1 MTSDVGRYPYSAIE
15 ATLGGRAVRGE
26 LMSRHT
32 TARAGGLA
40 DLFVEAISADD
51 LRDIVLLARQQ
62 HVPHLV
68 LGGGS
73 NILVS
78 DMGIRGLVILNK
90 AHQIKF
96 RRSLALARRVRETL
110 AQSGISQ
117 TSTRNVKCQSGVILP
132 TLVRECIE
140 RGLGGLE
147 WAIGVPGTVGGA
159 VVGNA
164 GAHGSDMAHS
174 LASVTVLDAE
184 GHVKDWLAQELGFG
198 YRSSRL
204 KSQHSLALA
213 RRIRE
218 ISNQQI
224 SSPVVLE
231 AEFELRPSTREKCE
245 ARAAEFTDKR
255 KRTQPPGASLGSMF
269 KNPPGDYAGRL
280 IEAAGLKGA
289 RVGNAEISPVHAN
302 FFVNLGGANA
312 KDIYSLICLA
322 REQVR
327 QKFGVMLDL
336 EIELVGEW

>member
-1 MTSDVGRYPYSAIE
+1 M
-15 ATLGGRAVRGE
+15 RGE

-40 DLFVEAISADD
+40 DLFIEAISADD

-62 HVPHLV
+62 HVPHLI

-78 DMGIRGLVILNK
+78 DMGIRGLVVLNK
-90 AHQIKF
+90 ARQIKF
-96 RRSLALARRVRETL
+96 QTL
-110 AQSGISQ
+110 
-117 TSTRNVKCQSGVILP
+117 NVKCQSGVILP

-184 GHVKDWLAQELGFG
+184 GNVKDRSAQELGFG

-204 KSQHSLALA
+204 KSQ
-213 RRIRE
+213 
-218 ISNQQI
+218 ISNRQI
-224 SSPVVLE
+224 SNPVVLE
-231 AEFELRPSTREKCE
+231 AEFALQPSTREECE

-280 IEAAGLKGA
+280 IEAAELKGT
-289 RVGNAEISPVHAN
+289 RVGNAEISLVHAN

-327 QKFGVMLDL
+327 QKFGVTLDL